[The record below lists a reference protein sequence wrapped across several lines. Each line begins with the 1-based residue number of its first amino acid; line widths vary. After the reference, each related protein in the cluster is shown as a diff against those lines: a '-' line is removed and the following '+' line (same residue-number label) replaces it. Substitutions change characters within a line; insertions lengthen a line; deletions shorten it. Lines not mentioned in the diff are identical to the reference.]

1 MAGNIARN
9 ELDDPR
15 NKKLKDA
22 IEAAMA
28 KDGLDID
35 GNPLVQEEPEPQA
48 AIGYV
53 TSGIRVL
60 AAEDQIREYLT
71 EITPPDAHKKRFRFE
86 SWLLGFATG
95 SVALGIV
102 IILLVLGGLG
112 G

>member
-1 MAGNIARN
+1 MAGNIARS

-35 GNPLVQEEPEPQA
+35 GNPLVQKEPEPQA
-48 AIGYV
+48 VIGYV

-60 AAEDQIREYLT
+60 PAEDQIEKYLQA
-71 EITPPDAHKKRFRFE
+71 ITPPDANQKRFRFE
-86 SWLLGFATG
+86 SWSLGFATG

-102 IILLVLGGLG
+102 IVLLVLGGLG